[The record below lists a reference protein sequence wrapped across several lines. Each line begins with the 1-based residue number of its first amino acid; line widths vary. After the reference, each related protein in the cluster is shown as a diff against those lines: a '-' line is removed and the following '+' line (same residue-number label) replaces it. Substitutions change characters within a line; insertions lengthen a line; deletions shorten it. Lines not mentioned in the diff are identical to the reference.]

1 MKQQEKSSMLFMY
14 LKFLFGQVFFTN
26 VCEYLD
32 IKHTFPK
39 EHALRKSTKET
50 LEKGKKY
57 VQS

>member
-1 MKQQEKSSMLFMY
+1 MLFMY
-14 LKFLFGQVFFTN
+14 LKFLFGQVFYTN
-26 VCEYLD
+26 VYEYLH

-50 LEKGKKY
+50 LGKKF